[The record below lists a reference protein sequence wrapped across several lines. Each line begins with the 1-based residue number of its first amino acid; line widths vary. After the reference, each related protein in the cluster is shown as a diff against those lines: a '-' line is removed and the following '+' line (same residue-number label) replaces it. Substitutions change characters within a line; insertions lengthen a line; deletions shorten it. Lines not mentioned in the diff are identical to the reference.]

1 MMIWLEEIHFLRATS
16 DRVLHDKAF
25 NIARNLKY
33 DQYQDELASMVN
45 KFFDKKN
52 HWYFYTLNY

>member
-1 MMIWLEEIHFLRATS
+1 MMIWLEEIHFLRTTS

-33 DQYQDELASMVN
+33 DQYQDELASMV
-45 KFFDKKN
+45 
-52 HWYFYTLNY
+52 Y